1 MCWLALSERKQEW
14 LPEGSHC
21 AGRSPAQWGSE
32 NRSTASLRRSGCFP
46 AEPCLPERHLRKCQG
61 QAVVARLFDAL
72 QIFPAVVG
80 QLVCAVPRHENER
93 AGDVDVS
100 NIDVPVL
107 MRGEWLNETF
117 TFARLLATWTQ
128 HIGLTQNVVDCQSSI
143 AFQRM
148 LIVEVDSRVPI
159 GFF

>member
-1 MCWLALSERKQEW
+1 VALK
-14 LPEGSHC
+14 
-21 AGRSPAQWGSE
+21 
-32 NRSTASLRRSGCFP
+32 
-46 AEPCLPERHLRKCQG
+46 
-61 QAVVARLFDAL
+61 
-72 QIFPAVVG
+72 IFPAVVG
-80 QLVCAVPRHENER
+80 QLVFAVPRHENGR